1 LIKAFV
7 NTSRMSPQNRS
18 TIHQLHREL
27 QAVHQRLAT
36 REQELTDALQSA
48 AHIQRSLIPRRP
60 PNFHRLRYAWCFA
73 PFKKVG
79 GDLFNVATLDEGTIM
94 TYLIDVSGH
103 GLASAMVSVA
113 VHQTLSPT
121 TGNLL
126 KRPLGYR
133 PYYRITS
140 PREVLAELEVEYP
153 FERFEEFFTIAYL
166 LLNPHTG
173 RVRYGNA
180 GHPAPLLLRQDGTL
194 ERLDRG
200 GPLIGLN
207 RRGEDDEGEAQLR
220 EGDRLFLYTDGLVEQ
235 TNADGDVYS
244 EERLVA
250 SLLSQA
256 GNDLDE
262 ACREGLAAQRRFAG
276 TVPPQDDTTLLAIE
290 YSSRELV
297 GLAT

>member
-1 LIKAFV
+1 MPPHTDPL
-7 NTSRMSPQNRS
+7 RDLRQ
-18 TIHQLHREL
+18 QLTEAKLLLQRREREL
-27 QAVHQRLAT
+27 A
-36 REQELTDALQSA
+36 DALDSA
-48 AHIQRSLIPRRP
+48 AHIQRSLIPRQS
-60 PNFHRLRYAWCFA
+60 PNFHHLHYAWCFA
-73 PFKKVG
+73 PSKKVG

-121 TGNLL
+121 TGKLL
-126 KRPLGYR
+126 KQPLGYR

-140 PREVLAELEVEYP
+140 PREVLAELDVEYP
-153 FERFEEFFTIAYL
+153 FERFEEFFTISYL

-180 GHPAPLLLRQDGTL
+180 GHPPPLLLRGDGTL

-207 RRGEDDEGEAQLR
+207 HRDENDEGEVQLK
-220 EGDRLFLYTDGLVEQ
+220 EGDRLFLYTDGLTEQ
-235 TNADGDVYS
+235 IDPNGQYFGET
-244 EERLVA
+244 RLTAALYGRSRHSLQQTCQEVVA
-250 SLLSQA
+250 EVRQFAGQA
-256 GNDLDE
+256 G
-262 ACREGLAAQRRFAG
+262 C
-276 TVPPQDDTTLLAIE
+276 QDDMTLLGIE
-290 YSSRELV
+290 FSSREPA

>member
-1 LIKAFV
+1 MPPHTEYIRDL
-7 NTSRMSPQNRS
+7 RQ
-18 TIHQLHREL
+18 QLTETRQLLERREREL
-27 QAVHQRLAT
+27 A
-36 REQELTDALQSA
+36 DALESA
-48 AHIQRSLIPRRP
+48 AHIQRSLIPRQP
-60 PNFHRLRYAWCFA
+60 PNYNHLHYAWCFA
-73 PFKKVG
+73 PSKKVG
-79 GDLFNVATLDEGTIM
+79 GDLFNVAALDEGTVM

-121 TGNLL
+121 TGKLL

-140 PREVLAELEVEYP
+140 PREVLAELDIEYP
-153 FERFEEFFTIAYL
+153 FERFEEFFTISYL

-180 GHPAPLLLRQDGTL
+180 GHPPPLLLRGDGTL

-207 RRGEDDEGEAQLR
+207 HREENDEGEAQLQ
-220 EGDRLFLYTDGLVEQ
+220 EGDRLFLYTDGLPEQ
-235 TNADGDVYS
+235 IDAHGGIYGES
-244 EERLVA
+244 RLIA
-250 SLLSQA
+250 SLHEHRQGSLEQ
-256 GNDLDE
+256 
-262 ACREGLAAQRRFAG
+262 ACREALASVHSFAG
-276 TVPPQDDTTLLAIE
+276 KVPAQDDMTLIGIE
-290 YSSRELV
+290 FSRREPT